1 MKIHSSPFHV
11 KEPIRQHSK
20 IRFAV
25 NKQMC
30 CEHLSKYR
38 SSHNIHYRKF
48 VRKFLD
54 SSPPNSSSASPTA
67 GIGNRTDMNPLLPL
81 QKSPCL
87 VKRFYPSIYSPND
100 FKCIDDD
107 SDGTSVSVTTTTTTG
122 GVSQMNS
129 VNKSSSMSS
138 YSPPSIGQR
147 NQPRV
152 RKLILRRLQ
161 PQYTDPSTMDVGASP
176 TQRRVCNVARHCR
189 SYEEPSTSILPP
201 ESIEMKLF
209 LQPSF
214 LSTTSCDE
222 CRDLIVDDSLATTTP
237 TTPKTT
243 NTTSFDLET
252 TEMTSFDNS
261 ERVYSD
267 HPSCSSHRKSLN
279 RSPSY
284 HGQGH

>member
-1 MKIHSSPFHV
+1 MR
-11 KEPIRQHSK
+11 EPIRQQSK

-25 NKQMC
+25 NKELC
-30 CEHLSKYR
+30 CEHLTKYR
-38 SSHNIHYRKF
+38 SAHNVHYRKF

-54 SSPPNSSSASPTA
+54 STPPNSSSGSPTA
-67 GIGNRTDMNPLLPL
+67 GTSGYRTDSNPLLPL

-107 SDGTSVSVTTTTTTG
+107 SDGTSMTTTTTTG

-129 VNKSSSMSS
+129 LNKSSSVSS
-138 YSPPSIGQR
+138 YSPTSTGQR
-147 NQPRV
+147 NNPRI
-152 RKLILRRLQ
+152 RKLIMRRLQ
-161 PQYTDPSTMDVGASP
+161 QQHTDPCAMDPTASP
-176 TQRRVCNVARHCR
+176 VQRRICHVARHCR
-189 SYEEPSTSILPP
+189 SYEEQSSSSGIMPPS

-209 LQPSF
+209 MQPSS

-222 CRDLIVDDSLATTTP
+222 CSHLMVDDSLATTSP

-261 ERVYSD
+261 ERVYSE
-267 HPSCSSHRKSLN
+267 HPSSSHHRKSLN